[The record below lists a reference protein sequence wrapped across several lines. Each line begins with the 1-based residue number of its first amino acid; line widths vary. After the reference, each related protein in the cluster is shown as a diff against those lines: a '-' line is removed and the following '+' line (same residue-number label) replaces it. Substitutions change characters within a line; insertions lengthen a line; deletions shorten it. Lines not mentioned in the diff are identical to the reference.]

1 MRNDNTSALDHV
13 PPVTHG
19 YRRTV
24 WWLLCGLY
32 AVCVVA
38 FILDLQRADT
48 LAFGIIYAPVI
59 ATALL
64 HKRRVGLWIMTTL
77 ACLAVVLGAFFPMI
91 GSDLPDMI
99 GNRILSIIA
108 IVATAAFVHHARNI
122 QDRLTTLTRRA
133 EAAERIKTEVLTDLS
148 REIRTPLHTLLGV
161 LTLTMINSKPE
172 QREVLGR
179 VRNDGKQLLATI
191 DNLIDLTQIEAR
203 KLRRQTIDI
212 ALIARDAAESAG
224 PSARDNQ
231 VTVALADVGEAA
243 ETRAIGDS
251 WAIRRI
257 LDNFVANAVR
267 VTPPG
272 GTVSLSVNRLADTVT
287 ASVSDNGKGLP
298 PELTQFFHED
308 ASTTEGSVVSSTGGA
323 GLALSSR
330 LARTMNGKVIA
341 HNHPGTGA
349 MVSLSLPA
357 A

>member
-1 MRNDNTSALDHV
+1 MPNNKSSDIDSVLPATPGFTGSTRWFVSV
-13 PPVTHG
+13 
-19 YRRTV
+19 
-24 WWLLCGLY
+24 LY
-32 AVCVVA
+32 VVCVVA
-38 FILDLQRADT
+38 FVLDLQRDDT

-64 HKRRVGLWIMTTL
+64 HKHRAGLWILTTL
-77 ACLAVVLGAFFPMI
+77 ACLAVVLGAFFPAI
-91 GSDLPDMI
+91 GSDLPDVI
-99 GNRILSIIA
+99 GNRILSIVA
-108 IVATAAFVHHARNI
+108 IVATAAFVHHARDI

-161 LTLTMINSKPE
+161 LTLTMISSKSE

-191 DNLIDLTQIEAR
+191 DNLIDLTQIEER

-212 ALIARDAAESAG
+212 ALIARDAAASAG

-243 ETRAIGDS
+243 ETTAIGDS

-267 VTPPG
+267 FTPPG

-287 ASVSDNGKGLP
+287 ASVSDSGKGLP

-308 ASTTEGSVVSSTGGA
+308 ASTTEGSAVSSTGGA

-341 HNHPGTGA
+341 HNQPGTGA